1 MKYKHLA
8 QLAKAELKHT
18 AYLCN
23 ALRRAAQDTEY
34 EEQAEHFINAIMA
47 EIAPHK
53 TVSAK
58 PGVQQNWTWNDDNLP
73 GYRLALL
80 DRIARELDN
89 ESS

>member
-23 ALRRAAQDTEY
+23 ALRRAAQY

-47 EIAPHK
+47 EIAPYK

-58 PGVQQNWTWNDDNLP
+58 LVVQQNWAWNDDHLP